1 MRVNIA
7 WNDRQ
12 RRLSMRLAN
21 GSKMLAPMKRNFVV
35 RVAGEAATREIVFEG
50 RYVAVKV

>member
-12 RRLSMRLAN
+12 RRLALRLAA
-21 GSKMLAPMKRNFVV
+21 GSKMLPPARRNIAV
-35 RVAGEAATREIVFEG
+35 RVVGESVARDVVFEG
-50 RYVAVKV
+50 RPVEVKV